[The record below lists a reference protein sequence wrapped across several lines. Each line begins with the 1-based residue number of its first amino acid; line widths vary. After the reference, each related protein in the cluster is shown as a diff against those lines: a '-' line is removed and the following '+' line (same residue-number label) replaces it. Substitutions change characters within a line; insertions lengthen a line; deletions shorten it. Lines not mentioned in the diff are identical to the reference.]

1 MMRLY
6 GIANCDT
13 VKKARGYLAQHA
25 VAYEFHDFKKLGVP
39 HQHLAAWVA
48 AAGWER
54 VLNRHGNTWRQLD
67 ESARQ
72 AVVDGQ
78 TASAL
83 MLAYPASSSG
93 RWSSGPTGP
102 SAWASIRVIGQLG
115 CEAAGLAPAN
125 LQSRRSN
132 PALAI
137 AMPFTRMSTSWR
149 PA

>member
-25 VAYEFHDFKKLGVP
+25 VAHEFHDFKKLGVP

-54 VLNRHGNTWRQLD
+54 VLNRHGNTWRQLN

-83 MLAYPASSSG
+83 MLAS
-93 RWSSGPTGP
+93 P
-102 SAWASIRVIGQLG
+102 SVIKRPVVEWPDGSVSVGFNPGDWAARL
-115 CEAAGLAPAN
+115 
-125 LQSRRSN
+125 
-132 PALAI
+132 
-137 AMPFTRMSTSWR
+137 
-149 PA
+149 